1 MNVTL
6 NAGYGLGNTLTCP
19 CCNEEYL
26 HHGTVTVFDRNEDAP
41 FVRKTTVADYVGVAS
56 VDNESS
62 GNPSGRRT
70 GLTIE
75 FWCETCGGCDEDGNI
90 TKPMLLHIL
99 QNKGNTYLH
108 WEVLTA

>member
-6 NAGYGLGNTLTCP
+6 NDGYGLGNTLVCP

-70 GLTIE
+70 GLSIE
-75 FWCETCGGCDEDGNI
+75 FWCEHCSPFDENDNPKN
-90 TKPMLLHIL
+90 TMLLHIL
-99 QNKGNTYLH
+99 QHKGNTCLH
-108 WEVLTA
+108 WEILNS